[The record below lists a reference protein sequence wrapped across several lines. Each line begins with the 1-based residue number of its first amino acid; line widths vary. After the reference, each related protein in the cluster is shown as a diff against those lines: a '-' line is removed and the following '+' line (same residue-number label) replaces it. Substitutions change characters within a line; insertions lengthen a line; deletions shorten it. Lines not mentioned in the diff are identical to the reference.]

1 VAKKKSC
8 TRGFAACAGF
18 FFHHLCRN
26 SHVPKFA
33 HTGML
38 YSIQFNS
45 IQFIQYLFRYLVL
58 FMQIPFAEASG
69 EVFPKRGRKA
79 TKTLVN

>member
-8 TRGFAACAGF
+8 RI

-38 YSIQFNS
+38 YFL
-45 IQFIQYLFRYLVL
+45 Y
-58 FMQIPFAEASG
+58 P
-69 EVFPKRGRKA
+69 VF
-79 TKTLVN
+79 